1 MQLFTIGGY
10 GHDERSFV
18 AALKESG
25 IDLFVDIRFRRGMRG
40 SRYSFLNATR
50 LQEILENADIEYI
63 HLKSLAPS
71 DTVRAVQKAA
81 DAQAN
86 DTKRNRLH
94 LSEGFV
100 SAYKDDV
107 LQNTSQ
113 DDVLKAIEGYSR
125 VCLFCVEK
133 SHMACHRSIVANWL
147 ENTIGPARHI

>member
-10 GHDERSFV
+10 GHDEVSFV
-18 AALKESG
+18 TALKDNE

-50 LQEILENADIEYI
+50 LQEILKDAGVDYI

-71 DTVRAVQKAA
+71 DVVRSVQKAA
-81 DAQAN
+81 DVQSN

-94 LSEGFV
+94 LSDSFI

-107 LQNTSQ
+107 LQNASQ
-113 DDVLKAIEGYSR
+113 DEIIRAIAGYKH
-125 VCLFCVEK
+125 VCFFCVEK
-133 SHMACHRSIVANWL
+133 AHTACHRSIVTNWL
-147 ENTIGPARHI
+147 ENAAGPARHI